1 MKTMLK
7 GIAATGLFALA
18 VLTPAAAQNSG
29 AIPVYNTYYY
39 SDSSH
44 QTLVGAITGQ
54 CGWRWGGP
62 FVQYRLW
69 GTQTGYS
76 DQELAY
82 YCGPDGPEPF

>member
-1 MKTMLK
+1 MTTMLK

-39 SDSSH
+39 SDASH
-44 QTLVGAITGQ
+44 QTLVGVITGD

-62 FVQYRLW
+62 YVQYRLS
-69 GTQTGYS
+69 GTRTTYS
-76 DQELAY
+76 YDELAY
-82 YCGPDGPEPF
+82 YCGSDGPEPF

>member
-7 GIAATGLFALA
+7 GMAATGLFALA
-18 VLTPAAAQNSG
+18 VLTPAAAQNSD

-39 SDSSH
+39 SDASH
-44 QTLVGAITGQ
+44 ETLVGVISGQ

-69 GTQTGYS
+69 GTQTAYS

-82 YCGPDGPEPF
+82 YCGPGGPEPF

>member
-1 MKTMLK
+1 MTTMLK

-18 VLTPAAAQNSG
+18 LLTPAAAQNSG

-39 SDSSH
+39 SDASH